1 MNSNRFSVKNNHVT
15 AVFHI
20 SISLLTIM
28 QFNVIILVVIM
39 KGKILRPWEKN
50 KRYRIAVII
59 IEQEAMILDE
69 WAQEYN
75 VPQHHQAYPDSGE
88 HFPGGNYMD
97 HTHIYN
103 VHVPYISP

>member
-1 MNSNRFSVKNNHVT
+1 
-15 AVFHI
+15 
-20 SISLLTIM
+20 M
-28 QFNVIILVVIM
+28 QCYVIILVVIM
-39 KGKILRPWEKN
+39 KGKNTKTMERKN

-75 VPQHHQAYPDSGE
+75 VPQHHQAYPGSGE

-103 VHVPYISP
+103 VHIPYISP